1 MVGRGR
7 AWSIGESRAR
17 HNGGGRCL
25 SEWNETERV
34 CIVRRRDMRSYRI
47 LMTRVTLAYLG
58 GLTRPSTHVMLSPWK
73 TIHGLPPS
81 LPTMASSGEIALPLP
96 LCRRSFH
103 SYESY
108 LGIWNIDGRVEGA
121 NNKYFST
128 IRVVTNRP
136 SSRIFS
142 RGFSFSSV
150 SSWKTE

>member
-34 CIVRRRDMRSYRI
+34 CIVRRRDTRSYRI

-73 TIHGLPPS
+73 TILPPS

-136 SSRIFS
+136 SSRS
-142 RGFSFSSV
+142 FSFSSV

>member
-34 CIVRRRDMRSYRI
+34 CIVRRRDTRSYRI

-73 TIHGLPPS
+73 TIHGLPPTLCQPWLRQERS
-81 LPTMASSGEIALPLP
+81 L
-96 LCRRSFH
+96 FH
-103 SYESY
+103 FLFAAAPS
-108 LGIWNIDGRVEGA
+108 
-121 NNKYFST
+121 
-128 IRVVTNRP
+128 IRTNR
-136 SSRIFS
+136 IWEY
-142 RGFSFSSV
+142 GI
-150 SSWKTE
+150 